1 MHIVKVADLIF
12 SSYTD
17 LNIIW
22 NIIPSKKPEMKAA
35 IMHRLHK
42 CLNTS
47 FSHVVTFGDRVVA
60 CVLSI
65 DLRDLESLITEEK
78 QHMAPVLFEYLNT
91 LN

>member
-1 MHIVKVADLIF
+1 MHLEKVANLIF

-22 NIIPSKKPEMKAA
+22 NIIPCKKLEMKTA
-35 IMHRLHK
+35 IIHRLHK

-47 FSHVVTFGDRVVA
+47 YSHVVTFGDRVVA

-65 DLRDLESLITEEK
+65 DLKDLESLIAEEK
-78 QHMAPVLFEYLNT
+78 
-91 LN
+91 

>member
-1 MHIVKVADLIF
+1 MHLLKVADLIF
-12 SSYTD
+12 ASYTD

-22 NIIPSKKPEMKAA
+22 NIIPSKKLEMKTA

-47 FSHVVTFGDRVVA
+47 FSHVVTFDDRVVA

-65 DLRDLESLITEEK
+65 DIKDLESLIAEEK
-78 QHMAPVLFEYLNT
+78 
-91 LN
+91 